1 MTIHSGNKSQEST
14 QKLQLGLG
22 RAKPSVKPRWGWTA
36 APLALLVFQG
46 GLALAAH
53 EAIAAEPGA
62 SVLVAQ
68 EFNFEAPP
76 PPPSDQF
83 PSVIV
88 PRDPTL
94 PTLEPAPG
102 PYPNNPA
109 PISAPPTRALPSQTY
124 LVYVNGNSPL
134 MLEQVKRVE
143 PEAFRKEYRGRT
155 VIQVGQ
161 FIDQS
166 NARRR
171 AEALR
176 DQGIRAEV
184 AQVSPGSSGSGSG
197 NSTSANPKAY
207 YVVVPAGSGELAAVQ
222 AQVRRLAGELRVS
235 VIPRDKPRGNHIAVG
250 PFTNWSAA
258 NSWNRYI
265 KDFGITNA
273 RVYYGR

>member
-14 QKLQLGLG
+14 QKLQMGLG
-22 RAKPSVKPRWGWTA
+22 EAKPSVKPRWGWA
-36 APLALLVFQG
+36 ASLALLFFQG
-46 GLALAAH
+46 GLALAAQ
-53 EAIAAEPGA
+53 EAIATEP
-62 SVLVAQ
+62 SSILVAQ

-102 PYPNNPA
+102 PYPSNPA
-109 PISAPPTRALPSQTY
+109 PISAPPTRTLPSRTY

-166 NARRR
+166 NAKRR

-184 AQVSPGSSGSGSG
+184 AQVSGSGSGS
-197 NSTSANPKAY
+197 NSSTSANPKRY
-207 YVVVPAGSGELAAVQ
+207 YVVVPAGSGEILAIQ
-222 AQVRRLAGELRVS
+222 TQVKRLAGDLRVS
-235 VIPRDKPRGNHIAVG
+235 VIERDKPRGNHIAVG
-250 PFTNWSAA
+250 PFTNWDAA
-258 NSWNRYI
+258 NSWNRYV

>member
-1 MTIHSGNKSQEST
+1 MTIHSGNKSQESN
-14 QKLQLGLG
+14 QKPQRCLVGT
-22 RAKPSVKPRWGWTA
+22 KPSMKPQWSWA
-36 APLALLVFQG
+36 APLAFLLWQG

-53 EAIAAEPGA
+53 EAIAAEPS

-76 PPPSDQF
+76 PPPSSQF
-83 PSVIV
+83 PPVIV

-94 PTLEPAPG
+94 PTLEPAPA
-102 PYPNNPA
+102 PFPNSPA

-134 MLEQVKRVE
+134 MLEQVRRVE

-171 AEALR
+171 AEALQ

-184 AQVSPGSSGSGSG
+184 AQVSGSGSGS
-197 NSTSANPKAY
+197 SAPASPKGY
-207 YVVVPAGSGELAAVQ
+207 YVVIPASSGALAAVQ
-222 AQVRRLAGELRVS
+222 AQVKRLAGDLRVS
-235 VIPRDKPRGNHIAVG
+235 VISRDQPRGNHIAVG
-250 PFTNWSAA
+250 PFTNWNAA
-258 NSWNRYI
+258 NSWNRYVN
-265 KDFGITNA
+265 DFGLTNA